1 MLSNTAETKP
11 KPSAVGHEAAGSFST
26 GINEAA
32 VTNARRKIVPLK
44 VSGITFQSGA
54 RSPAVSRMTAQTAM
68 PRTGTESSRTGNF
81 KLAGIF
87 GASSSTRVATSMD
100 AHAQSL
106 Y

>member
-1 MLSNTAETKP
+1 
-11 KPSAVGHEAAGSFST
+11 GHDAAGSFST

-68 PRTGTESSRTGNF
+68 PRTGTVSSRTGNF
-81 KLAGIF
+81 KLAVMFAASAATRMAATMKTRAGSIF
-87 GASSSTRVATSMD
+87 RPRSEEHTSE
-100 AHAQSL
+100 
-106 Y
+106 